1 MVSKDT
7 NCSILIECE
16 DIILREYRL
25 SDLERMQELT
35 WQPEI
40 HGFLPGWNVQKEVR
54 QDWLMNYEI
63 PTNNEFIQRVQEG
76 NDIEDLILRLGIV
89 LKGTGEFIGW
99 CCSGIKDELPEPNRE
114 VMYAISKEHRNKGYA
129 SQAVQGVIQ
138 YLFENTE
145 VAQLNAIALL
155 ENKSSNKVIQKNHF
169 VFINEIEIEKDKY
182 NHYLLH
188 KSDWISLNI

>member
-1 MVSKDT
+1 MVSKNT
-7 NCSILIECE
+7 NYSILIECE

-25 SDLERMQELT
+25 SDLERMQEIT

-40 HGFLPGWNVQKEVR
+40 HGFLPGWNVQQEVR

-114 VMYAISKEHRNKGYA
+114 VMYAISKDHRNKGYA

-155 ENKSSNKVIQKNHF
+155 ENKPSNKVIQKNHF
-169 VFINEIEIEKDKY
+169 VFINEIQIEKDKY

-188 KSDWISLNI
+188 KSDWISLNN